1 MTFTYKNLTILNTCN
16 TDEIGV
22 LIQFSK
28 NSTFIDSIFLATHR
42 HVWNGR
48 QISVKAAYTK

>member
-22 LIQFSK
+22 FIQFSK
-28 NSTFIDSIFLATHR
+28 NSTFIDSIFLATHG